1 MLVSFKHSEYTVEE
15 SAGRVA
21 ITVQTA
27 RSYYSAHASFFV
39 KIRASVERN
48 LDGNYSYMAKR

>member
-1 MLVSFKHSEYTVEE
+1 MVVSFKHSEYTVKE
-15 SAGRVA
+15 SAGSVA
-21 ITVQTA
+21 ITLQIA
-27 RSYYSAHASFFV
+27 RSYYSAHASFYV